1 MLQYLQ
7 PAPMTSFG
15 ERGGRL
21 RHIAYVLSLLLG
33 LGLSLGLFAPE
44 LQAQSSSGTIYTVER
59 VPKVFA
65 QDSLQLFSDP
75 ESYMSPNVRDVLNA
89 LLTELRS
96 DTGVECAVVLLPSIG
111 ERDIE
116 GFATE
121 LFRSWGIGSRTLND
135 GLLILLVLDQ
145 RKVRFEVGYGLEG
158 TLPDA
163 VASRIQRQVMIPL
176 LRQGHYADAL
186 IMGVEAVKQELIA
199 AGYRSDRHTARGP
212 SSEGLGLDS
221 SALLYLY
228 ILIVAIIAFSL
239 VNNLQGVVYQAQRG
253 QRQLLLSYP
262 SLRRTYRIW
271 AVVLCVLCLPVGILY
286 YIYMQRRLQE
296 IEQRLSRCPHC
307 QVGLLEQLSPE
318 ESYSYLTQPQRL
330 ETALGSRRYVA
341 FACPECHE
349 RELVGEDLSSHWSVC
364 RQCQARTAE
373 VVGQR
378 RIRVEGIR
386 YIRTELR
393 CRNCGESDHRD
404 YRDNSTDDAALG
416 AMLLGG
422 LLSGGRHRGGGF
434 GGGGFGGGFGG
445 GSFGGGSSGGGG
457 ATSGW

>member
-7 PAPMTSFG
+7 PAPMTASG

-21 RHIAYVLSLLLG
+21 RHIGYTLSLLLTLVLG
-33 LGLSLGLFAPE
+33 LGLSGPE
-44 LQAQSSSGTIYTVER
+44 LQAQGSSGTVYTVER

-65 QDSLQLFSDP
+65 EDSLQLFSDP
-75 ESYMSPNVRDVLNA
+75 ESYVSPSVRDELNA
-89 LLTELRS
+89 LLTELRR

-163 VASRIQRQVMIPL
+163 TASRIQRRVMIPL

-186 IMGVEAVKQELIA
+186 ISGVEAVKQELIA

-239 VNNLQGVVYQAQRG
+239 VNNLQGVVHQAQRG

-271 AVVLCVLCLPVGILY
+271 ALLLCVLCLPVGILY

-307 QVGLLEQLSPE
+307 GKGLLEQLSPE
-318 ESYSYLTQPQRL
+318 QSYSYLTQPQRL

-349 RELVGEDLSSHWSVC
+349 LELVGENRSEHWSVC
-364 RQCQARTAE
+364 RHCGARTAE
-373 VVGQR
+373 VVRQQ
-378 RIRVEGIR
+378 RIRLEGVR

-404 YRDNSTDDAALG
+404 HRDNSTDDTALG

>member
-1 MLQYLQ
+1 
-7 PAPMTSFG
+7 MTSFG

-33 LGLSLGLFAPE
+33 LVLSLGLFAPE
-44 LQAQSSSGTIYTVER
+44 LQAQSSSGTVYTVER

-163 VASRIQRQVMIPL
+163 TASRIQRQVMIPL

-221 SALLYLY
+221 SVLLYLY

-271 AVVLCVLCLPVGILY
+271 ALLLCVLCLPVGILY

-307 QVGLLEQLSPE
+307 RKGLLEQLSPE
-318 ESYSYLTQPQRL
+318 QSYSYLTQPQ
-330 ETALGSRRYVA
+330 ALA
-341 FACPECHE
+341 
-349 RELVGEDLSSHWSVC
+349 
-364 RQCQARTAE
+364 ARP
-373 VVGQR
+373 
-378 RIRVEGIR
+378 
-386 YIRTELR
+386 
-393 CRNCGESDHRD
+393 
-404 YRDNSTDDAALG
+404 
-416 AMLLGG
+416 
-422 LLSGGRHRGGGF
+422 SGGV
-434 GGGGFGGGFGG
+434 
-445 GSFGGGSSGGGG
+445 SPSPALS
-457 ATSGW
+457 ATSGSSSGRTSPSTGAYVAIVEHVRPRSSGSSAYASRGSATYVPSYAVATVGRAITVTIATIRPMTQPSALCSSVGS

>member
-21 RHIAYVLSLLLG
+21 RHIGYTLSLLLALMLG
-33 LGLSLGLFAPE
+33 LGLSSPE
-44 LQAQSSSGTIYTVER
+44 LQAQGVSGTVYTVER

-65 QDSLQLFSDP
+65 EDSLQLFSDP

-163 VASRIQRQVMIPL
+163 VASRIQRKVMIPL

-186 IMGVEAVKQELIA
+186 ISGVEAVKQELIA

-221 SALLYLY
+221 SVLLYLY

-239 VNNLQGVVYQAQRG
+239 VNNLQGVVHQAQRG

-262 SLRRTYRIW
+262 SLRCMRSSS
-271 AVVLCVLCLPVGILY
+271 A
-286 YIYMQRRLQE
+286 
-296 IEQRLSRCPHC
+296 SR
-307 QVGLLEQLSPE
+307 
-318 ESYSYLTQPQRL
+318 
-330 ETALGSRRYVA
+330 A
-341 FACPECHE
+341 
-349 RELVGEDLSSHWSVC
+349 
-364 RQCQARTAE
+364 ART
-373 VVGQR
+373 VGR
-378 RIRVEGIR
+378 
-386 YIRTELR
+386 
-393 CRNCGESDHRD
+393 
-404 YRDNSTDDAALG
+404 
-416 AMLLGG
+416 
-422 LLSGGRHRGGGF
+422 
-434 GGGGFGGGFGG
+434 
-445 GSFGGGSSGGGG
+445 GSS
-457 ATSGW
+457 SS